1 MEAITACVKGK
12 AKTKGWS
19 RVPQEKNKQNML
31 VSWANNYIYIYIYIY
46 ICIYSIQQNLAYKPF
61 MYTSLWQVLTM
72 LNNRRTYIEGLQ
84 ASKKSVQK
92 EQLWRLALT
101 LSKYI
106 FIYWRV
112 WTLMHQNKSRVI
124 LINLYTLTL
133 SCIFSILFVIHFLRC
148 WQGEFVCQSKGSF
161 PGVWPFPLFSWP

>member
-1 MEAITACVKGK
+1 MWKERQRLRDEVGSLKKKI
-12 AKTKGWS
+12 S
-19 RVPQEKNKQNML
+19 RICWL
-31 VSWANNYIYIYIYIY
+31 VELTTIYTYIYIYIYTYIYIYIYIYMYIYMFFPLIIYIYIYIYIY

-124 LINLYTLTL
+124 
-133 SCIFSILFVIHFLRC
+133 
-148 WQGEFVCQSKGSF
+148 
-161 PGVWPFPLFSWP
+161 

>member
-1 MEAITACVKGK
+1 MWRERQRLRDEIGSLKK
-12 AKTKGWS
+12 KIS
-19 RVPQEKNKQNML
+19 RICWL
-31 VSWANNYIYIYIYIY
+31 VELTTIY

-161 PGVWPFPLFSWP
+161 PGDHFLYSHDLNVWFRNDIVGRN

>member
-1 MEAITACVKGK
+1 MWRERQRLRDEVGSLKKKI
-12 AKTKGWS
+12 S
-19 RVPQEKNKQNML
+19 RICWL
-31 VSWANNYIYIYIYIY
+31 VELTTIYTYTYIYIYIYIY

-133 SCIFSILFVIHFLRC
+133 SCIFSILIVIHFLRC